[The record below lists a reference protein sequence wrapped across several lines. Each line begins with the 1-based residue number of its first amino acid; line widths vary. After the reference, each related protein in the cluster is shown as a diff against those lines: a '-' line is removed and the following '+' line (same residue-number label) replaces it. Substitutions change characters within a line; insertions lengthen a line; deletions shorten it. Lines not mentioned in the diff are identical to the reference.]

1 MKELL
6 DAVLHLVKVAV
17 ALVVVG
23 FIVAAVQYY
32 IHPEHRYGDKY
43 QVPYSH
49 VYIDPKLH
57 DCEFEALRS
66 ATNTAITRKL
76 KSTTAFG
83 RLCTLDGKRYPSSS
97 TKKPNREYS
106 LLIFRTATE

>member
-17 ALVVVG
+17 GLVVVG

-32 IHPEHRYGDKY
+32 VHPEHRYGDKY

-49 VYIDPKLH
+49 IYIDPKPH
-57 DCEFEALRS
+57 DCEFES
-66 ATNTAITRKL
+66 APIGNKYSITRKL

-97 TKKPNREYS
+97 TKKRNREYS